1 MQQTYYSSS
10 RGFSLIEVVI
20 AMGLGLVVLSGA
32 LLLTS
37 QAINIS
43 DMVTQRSDMQQNGRV
58 AINLMA
64 RDLSLAGTGFPA
76 GGIQL
81 PSGTGSQDSYFAC
94 DQSDCYITN
103 NVYSDERLYAMTP
116 GDGKGPTINGV
127 VTDVITLV
135 YRDTTSEFDQYPL
148 VDIQSGVAKKIW
160 FDSNTTPAYDDPVV
174 GLTAGDLLVL
184 YNGNAPEGAVGEV
197 TSVLTGGEVHLGP
210 GAADPLQFNQPGAAF
225 GNIKSILSPPPQPA
239 FPPTSAYRIN
249 VITYYLDASDP
260 NSTRL
265 MRQAGGQ
272 PPVPV
277 AENVEDLQITYDIYD
292 ENTAIATADLPG
304 AGGTPNQIRKVNI
317 ALSTRS
323 PVRTLLG
330 RDFQRISLT
339 TSIGPRNL
347 TYRDRYE

>member
-1 MQQTYYSSS
+1 MRQTYYSSS

-32 LLLTS
+32 LVLTS
-37 QAINIS
+37 QAINLS
-43 DMVTQRSDMQQNGRV
+43 DMVSQRSDMQQNGRV

-81 PSGTGSQDSYFAC
+81 PSGSGSQDSYFAC

-103 NVYSDERLYAMTP
+103 NVYSDERLYAITP

-148 VDIQSGVAKKIW
+148 VDIQTGAANKIW
-160 FDSNTTPAYDDPVV
+160 FDLNTTPAHDHPVV
-174 GLTAGDLLVL
+174 GLTVGDILVL

-197 TSVLTGGEVHLGP
+197 TRLHDDHIHFDP
-210 GAADPLQFNQPGAAF
+210 GSKDPLRFNQIGAAF
-225 GNIKSILSPPPQPA
+225 GNVKSILSPPAAPA

-265 MRQAGGQ
+265 MRQVSGQ

-317 ALSTRS
+317 ALTTRS
-323 PVRTLLG
+323 AVPTLVG
-330 RDFQRISLT
+330 RDFQYISLT